1 MKILPWMAL
10 SSAALLL
17 AGCGGGDDSSV
28 QTSKV
33 SFSVSDAPVDSA
45 SSVTIGFTQVEL
57 VQADGSSI
65 YLDVN
70 PSDPSM
76 DYEQIDLMD
85 YQGTDSKL
93 IITSQSIPVGTY
105 KNLIL
110 HISTESNVNFV
121 VDEDG
126 TQALKQPSNKLQLG
140 SFTVSDEA
148 TQAFTIEF
156 DLRYSL
162 VMRGSSGSTNGYI
175 LKPHGVSIVSN
186 DEATS
191 LSGTVD
197 PTLFDEGTCSLSTG
211 KYVYL

>member
-1 MKILPWMAL
+1 
-10 SSAALLL
+10 
-17 AGCGGGDDSSV
+17 
-28 QTSKV
+28 
-33 SFSVSDAPVDSA
+33 
-45 SSVTIGFTQVEL
+45 
-57 VQADGSSI
+57 
-65 YLDVN
+65 
-70 PSDPSM
+70 M

-148 TQAFTIEF
+148 T
-156 DLRYSL
+156 
-162 VMRGSSGSTNGYI
+162 
-175 LKPHGVSIVSN
+175 
-186 DEATS
+186 S

-211 KYVYL
+211 KYVYLYQGSVATSTLGDLVDESDSEFNTVVPDGVVSPYSSTEVADDGSYAFGYLPEGDYTVAFNCDGDDDSSIQYDGLTIPNPDGQVAEVTLTVGTTSTVNFTPVL

>member
-105 KNLIL
+105 K
-110 HISTESNVNFV
+110 T
-121 VDEDG
+121 
-126 TQALKQPSNKLQLG
+126 
-140 SFTVSDEA
+140 
-148 TQAFTIEF
+148 
-156 DLRYSL
+156 
-162 VMRGSSGSTNGYI
+162 
-175 LKPHGVSIVSN
+175 
-186 DEATS
+186 
-191 LSGTVD
+191 
-197 PTLFDEGTCSLSTG
+197 
-211 KYVYL
+211 

>member
-1 MKILPWMAL
+1 MGVSISGVNMKILPWMAL

-110 HISTESNVNFV
+110 HISTNR
-121 VDEDG
+121 
-126 TQALKQPSNKLQLG
+126 T
-140 SFTVSDEA
+140 
-148 TQAFTIEF
+148 
-156 DLRYSL
+156 
-162 VMRGSSGSTNGYI
+162 
-175 LKPHGVSIVSN
+175 
-186 DEATS
+186 
-191 LSGTVD
+191 
-197 PTLFDEGTCSLSTG
+197 
-211 KYVYL
+211 